1 MLRVW
6 TRNVGP
12 SALPADPGPAGLSGT
27 SRHGAAPRNE
37 KAMQVLPDPEEHPE
51 ATNLKVQQ
59 VILWST
65 PVVAVVLLILFAAF
79 PGFFPPM
86 SPNMSAEEVAR
97 FYADN
102 TPLIRFSM
110 VGLNLC
116 GVMIVPFFVLIMGQ
130 MLRMRGQSRIFA
142 FSYLT
147 AIVAGVTLFALSN
160 IFFAVAA
167 FRPDRGPELVQA
179 LNDLAWIIFIAPI
192 GMLVGQFGL
201 LALAVYFD
209 DEHRPVFPKWVAPYS
224 LVTALAMAPS
234 AGAAVFR
241 DGPLAWDGFVSF
253 WLRNGAFSAFVVV
266 MFFLVHA
273 ALRRQAE
280 KECLSA

>member
-1 MLRVW
+1 
-6 TRNVGP
+6 
-12 SALPADPGPAGLSGT
+12 
-27 SRHGAAPRNE
+27 
-37 KAMQVLPDPEEHPE
+37 MQTLTEDEEQST
-51 ATNLKVQQ
+51 ATNLRAQQ

-65 PVVAVVLLILFAAF
+65 PVVALVLLALFVAF

-86 SPNMSAEEVAR
+86 SPNMTATEVAQ

-110 VGLNLC
+110 VGFNLC

-130 MLRMRGQSRIFA
+130 MLRMRGQSHIFA

-167 FRPDRGPELVQA
+167 FRADRGAELVQV
-179 LNDLAWIIFIAPI
+179 LNDLAWIVFIAPI
-192 GMLVGQFGL
+192 GMLVAQFVL

-209 DEHRPVFPKWVAPYS
+209 EKPQPIFPKWVSPYA
-224 LVTALAMAPS
+224 LLTALAMAPS

-253 WLRNGAFSAFVVV
+253 WLRNGAFALFVAV
-266 MFFLVHA
+266 MFFLVRS
-273 ALRRQAE
+273 ALRRQIQQEGIA
-280 KECLSA
+280 S